1 MTKQEESDKIAET
14 LKNTPERMVALCEF
28 IDRKLNKT
36 SMFNKY
42 GLTLVDSNDIIIA
55 SLMGE
60 LRNMVL
66 AFFKDLFKFKQCE
79 SCKTTT
85 ANQYDRAHDRS
96 LSREHVAM
104 EALKR
109 IRPDVRSHIQQ
120 KDFLRAFIEE
130 HKNHPLW
137 YLCRSCHCKYDK
149 R

>member
-14 LKNTPERMVALCEF
+14 LKNTPERIHGLCEF
-28 IDRKLNKT
+28 IDKKLKKT

-42 GLTLVDSNDIIIA
+42 GLTLMNSNDIIIA

-66 AFFKDLFKFKQCE
+66 SFFKDLFKNKQCE

-85 ANQYDRAHDRS
+85 ASQYDRAHDRS
-96 LSREHVAM
+96 LSREYVAM
-104 EALKR
+104 EALRR
-109 IRPDVRSHIQQ
+109 IRPDGVSHIQQ

-137 YLCRSCHCKYDK
+137 YLCRSCHRKYDK
-149 R
+149 M